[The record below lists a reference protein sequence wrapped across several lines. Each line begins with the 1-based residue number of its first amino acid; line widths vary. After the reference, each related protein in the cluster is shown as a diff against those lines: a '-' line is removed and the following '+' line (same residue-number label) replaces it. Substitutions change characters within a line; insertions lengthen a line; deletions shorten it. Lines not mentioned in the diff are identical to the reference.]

1 MGTAPVGNALRLTS
15 SGLGFRW
22 SLITPRDSRKHFAF
36 LYFQRKGAG
45 DFGSFSIVPKNQKR
59 DNKGK
64 LIL

>member
-22 SLITPRDSRKHFAF
+22 SLITSRDSREHFAF
-36 LYFQRKGAG
+36 LHYQRKGER
-45 DFGSFSIVPKNQKR
+45 DFGSFGIVPKNQKR